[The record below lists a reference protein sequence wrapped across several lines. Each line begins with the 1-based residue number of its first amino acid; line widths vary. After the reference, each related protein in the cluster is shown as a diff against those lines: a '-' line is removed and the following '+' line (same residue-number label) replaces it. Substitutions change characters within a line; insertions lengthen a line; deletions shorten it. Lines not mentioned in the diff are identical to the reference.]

1 MKDELKTILII
12 SIAILWIFI
21 EQTHTQTEETT
32 EVKEIANYEVIKVV
46 DGDTVSINIDGGK
59 ETLRLIGIDTPETVH
74 PTKPVECFGIEAS
87 NKAKELLEDKII
99 SIEHDSSQ
107 GKIDKYGR
115 TLAYV
120 ILPDGR
126 NFNEIMIKEGYAY
139 EYTYN
144 EKYKYQDDFKSAE
157 KYARENK
164 LGLWKPGVC
173 E

>member
-1 MKDELKTILII
+1 MKDKLKTILII

-46 DGDTVSINIDGGK
+46 DGDTVSINIDAGK

-144 EKYKYQDDFKSAE
+144 EKYKTKTIQKQRRRKKKKKKTAIIRMQS
-157 KYARENK
+157 K
-164 LGLWKPGVC
+164 C
-173 E
+173 